1 MKKKNKN
8 LVAISKFIRIQTL
21 KIINQSSASHIAS
34 CLSVIDILVSIY
46 SHLKLKKRLS
56 IDKVI
61 LSKGHAAAALYS
73 TLNYFGFLSKKKLNT
88 FYTNGSKLLGH
99 ASHYVNGIPFS
110 TGSLGHGLGLG
121 CGLAY
126 ANRLIKKNIFTY
138 VVLSDGECDEGSIWE
153 AALFAAHHKLKNL
166 VVFIDFN
173 KYQSIK
179 TVTETLNLEPLALKW
194 KSFNWN
200 VHKINGHN
208 FSILKKKIN
217 SLSKSKKPTV
227 IICDTIKGKGVSF
240 MENNILWHYRCPKGD
255 EYLNALKELKKK

>member
-1 MKKKNKN
+1 MKNKN
-8 LVAISKFIRIQTL
+8 LITISKLIRLQTL

-34 CLSVIDILVSIY
+34 CFSVVDILVSIF
-46 SHLKLKKRLS
+46 SHLKIKKRQS

-126 ANRLIKKNIFTY
+126 ANYLIKKNIFTY
-138 VVLSDGECDEGSIWE
+138 VILSDGECDEGSIWE
-153 AALFAAHHKLKNL
+153 AALFAAHHKLKKL

-179 TVTETLNLEPLALKW
+179 PVTNTLNLEPLASKW

-200 VHKINGHN
+200 VHRINGHN
-208 FSILKKKIN
+208 HSILKRKIN
-217 SLSKSKKPTV
+217 SLNKSKKPTV
-227 IICDTIKGKGVSF
+227 IICDTVKGKGVSF
-240 MENNILWHYRCPKGD
+240 MENNILWHYRCPKGE
-255 EYLNALKELKKK
+255 EYLNALNEIKKK

>member
-1 MKKKNKN
+1 
-8 LVAISKFIRIQTL
+8 
-21 KIINQSSASHIAS
+21 
-34 CLSVIDILVSIY
+34 
-46 SHLKLKKRLS
+46 
-56 IDKVI
+56 
-61 LSKGHAAAALYS
+61 
-73 TLNYFGFLSKKKLNT
+73 
-88 FYTNGSKLLGH
+88 
-99 ASHYVNGIPFS
+99 
-110 TGSLGHGLGLG
+110 
-121 CGLAY
+121 
-126 ANRLIKKNIFTY
+126 
-138 VVLSDGECDEGSIWE
+138 
-153 AALFAAHHKLKNL
+153 L